1 MLIFVTCGG
10 GAYVRSIAWD
20 LGIALGCFGHITKLR
35 RTMVGYFKEIESVTI
50 KQLVEKFTF

>member
-1 MLIFVTCGG
+1 MIFVTCGG